1 MRLGG
6 FQWAMSRPQHRQE
19 NCCLPPNDGGHE
31 QHDRKVYPYGVGIDC
46 HSEFFEICILIPQG
60 AGLMTSRLKVSAEW
74 PQLRAA
80 HKWVLSALERHGIDV
95 RPEELRY
102 TLESTGQYHMPI
114 CLAWKGRPSIIN
126 PSDTSATRR
135 KTDVLDAGK
144 LALQSLTGLWR
155 ESWVATAQV
164 QELRVLTIQRA
175 RLVAERTRLTNRIN
189 GDMLRFGHMV
199 GQLGSVRGKLVR
211 ALIEDFCRQG
221 RVGLYAQYFSDQ
233 QIPPGVLVVFEQ
245 HWRRID
251 EIAREVASIESLCLK
266 QIKACTWT
274 VGNRTVGGAVL
285 LGNLETVPGVG
296 TWTACVWLAEV
307 GDITR
312 FSHPKKLCA
321 YAGLDPSLGVSA
333 GKVTSR
339 LKRKGNARLLGA
351 LRNAARA
358 AVSNPA
364 PSSFTGW
371 VRGYIGRHVDAGKS
385 RALKAMARR
394 LCKALYYVHLRCEP
408 FNDAKYRPLLSESSY
423 PQCSVNDMGF
433 TSRVAQILK
442 EKGLLTS
449 KQVVEAFYGDLA
461 RRPGCGSSTIKQV
474 AAWVHQQQQRTP
486 LRINAVNRPSKD
498 DTH

>member
-1 MRLGG
+1 MGHVASAAPTGEL
-6 FQWAMSRPQHRQE
+6 
-19 NCCLPPNDGGHE
+19 LPSPHDGEHG

-46 HSEFFEICILIPQG
+46 HSKFFEICVLVPQ
-60 AGLMTSRLKVSAEW
+60 ATDLTTSRLKVNAEW
-74 PQLRAA
+74 PQLCAA
-80 HKWVLSALERHGIDV
+80 HQWVLSILRRHAIAV

-102 TLESTGQYHMPI
+102 TLESTGQYHMPL

-164 QELRVLTIQRA
+164 QELRVLTLQRTK
-175 RLVAERTRLTNRIN
+175 LVAERTRLSNRIN
-189 GDMLRFGHMV
+189 GDMLRFGHLV
-199 GQLGSVRGKLVR
+199 GQLGAVRGKLVR
-211 ALIEDFCRQG
+211 ALIEDFCREG

-233 QIPPGVLVVFEQ
+233 RTPPGVLVVLEQ

-251 EIAREVASIESLCLK
+251 EITREVELIESLCLK
-266 QIKACTWT
+266 RIKDSTWT
-274 VGNRTVGGAVL
+274 VDGGRTVSGAAL

-296 TWTACVWLAEV
+296 TWTACVWLAEI

-339 LKRKGNARLLGA
+339 LKRKGNARLNGA
-351 LRNAARA
+351 LRNAVRA
-358 AVSNPA
+358 AVSNPVL
-364 PSSFTGW
+364 SSFTGW

-385 RALKAMARR
+385 KALKAMARR

-408 FNDAKYRPLLSESSY
+408 FNEAKYRPLLSESSY
-423 PQCSVNDMGF
+423 TQCSVDDMGF
-433 TSRVAQILK
+433 TPRVARILK
-442 EKGLLTS
+442 ENGLLTS

-461 RRPGCGSSTIKQV
+461 RRPGCGSSTVKQV
-474 AAWVHQQQQRTP
+474 AAWVNQQQRAPVRT
-486 LRINAVNRPSKD
+486 RAADRPPKD
-498 DTH
+498 ATH

>member
-1 MRLGG
+1 MGHVASAAPTGEL
-6 FQWAMSRPQHRQE
+6 
-19 NCCLPPNDGGHE
+19 LPSPHDGEHG
-31 QHDRKVYPYGVGIDC
+31 QHDRKVYQYGVGIDC
-46 HSEFFEICILIPQG
+46 HSKFFEICVLVPQ
-60 AGLMTSRLKVSAEW
+60 ATDLTTSRLKVNAEW

-80 HKWVLSALERHGIDV
+80 HQWVLSILRRHAIAV

-102 TLESTGQYHMPI
+102 TLESTGQYHMPL

-164 QELRVLTIQRA
+164 QELRVLTLQRTK
-175 RLVAERTRLTNRIN
+175 LVAERTRLSNRIN
-189 GDMLRFGHMV
+189 GDMLRFGHLV
-199 GQLGSVRGKLVR
+199 GQLGAVRGKLVR
-211 ALIEDFCRQG
+211 ALIEDFCREG

-233 QIPPGVLVVFEQ
+233 RIPPGVLVVLEQ

-251 EIAREVASIESLCLK
+251 EITREVELIESLCLK
-266 QIKACTWT
+266 RIKGSMWT
-274 VGNRTVGGAVL
+274 VDGGRTVAGAVL

-296 TWTACVWLAEV
+296 TWTACVWLAEI
-307 GDITR
+307 GEITR

-339 LKRKGNARLLGA
+339 LKRKGNARLNGA

-358 AVSNPA
+358 AVSNPV

-385 RALKAMARR
+385 KALKAMARR

-408 FNDAKYRPLLSESSY
+408 FNEAKYRPLLSESSY
-423 PQCSVNDMGF
+423 TQCSVDDMGF
-433 TSRVAQILK
+433 TPRVARILK
-442 EKGLLTS
+442 ENGLLTS

-461 RRPGCGSSTIKQV
+461 RRPGCGNSTVKQV
-474 AAWVHQQQQRTP
+474 AAWVNQRQRAPVRAQAADRLPKAAT
-486 LRINAVNRPSKD
+486 R
-498 DTH
+498 